1 MDSHD
6 FSEYDGRIIP
16 KGARTMK
23 KSYESIEALRQ
34 KTGVTFE
41 QADRALAKA
50 RGDAD
55 LAAYY
60 LMRSKAKAGEGGTG
74 ADIWDRIAGI
84 FLYTLR
90 VERRDRVFLHIP
102 VWIVYLLL
110 IITNIFTYRGYTIVM
125 LGFLTVYVCALL
137 SRASV
142 HIEPPLR
149 CESRLTAVET
159 GVLPPEEAM
168 ARYPEEPVSESADG
182 EHTVVVE

>member
-1 MDSHD
+1 MGVSSKEQNH
-6 FSEYDGRIIP
+6 E
-16 KGARTMK
+16 

-34 KTGVTFE
+34 NRRYVR

-125 LGFLTVYVCALL
+125 LGFLTVYVCA
-137 SRASV
+137 SFPRERA
-142 HIEPPLR
+142 
-149 CESRLTAVET
+149 
-159 GVLPPEEAM
+159 
-168 ARYPEEPVSESADG
+168 
-182 EHTVVVE
+182 